1 MLQQTWPDGSLQV
14 FLQTLIFPPTTP
26 SQLPPFWL
34 SQVSCVIWLTVVQ
47 SIARR
52 STLGLLAGAA
62 ALLTKT
68 GASQAAF
75 GDAANVF
82 GKYVP
87 YIVVFGSQC
96 LTGGPGSRVVLYVQG
111 HQHHRIHPLR
121 RRGLCPA
128 AAFKVEPFSGAGVP
142 RHSPQVR
149 PAAHEQCSSLLLG

>member
-1 MLQQTWPDGSLQV
+1 MGPFKRFCRPLYPL
-14 FLQTLIFPPTTP
+14 PTSP
-26 SQLPPFWL
+26 SHLAPLWL
-34 SQVSCVIWLTVVQ
+34 SQASCIMWLTVVQ

-82 GKYVP
+82 GKYVL
-87 YIVVFGSQC
+87 YVVVFGSQC
-96 LTGGPGSRVVLYVQG
+96 LTGGPGSQVVLYVQG
-111 HQHHRIHPLR
+111 DQHHRLHPLR

-149 PAAHEQCSSLLLG
+149 PAAQEQGSSIGLAA